1 MAAPRG
7 GTGMAT
13 ALQSSPRIS
22 YALERLTMCDCGPGQ
37 FACSA
42 FAEEGDNCS
51 CIPARWHCDSDDDCG
66 NGSDEL
72 GCAPLCN
79 PEEALCQNGR
89 CVLKTQWCDGNKNC
103 ADGSD
108 EADCGKAAL

>member
-1 MAAPRG
+1 
-7 GTGMAT
+7 
-13 ALQSSPRIS
+13 
-22 YALERLTMCDCGPGQ
+22 MCDCGPGQ
-37 FACSA
+37 FACSP
-42 FAEEGDNCS
+42 FAEEGANCS

-72 GCAPLCN
+72 GCAPVCN

-108 EADCGKAAL
+108 EADCGETRQEFP